1 MRQLAK
7 NLGVDLALVEA
18 SGVTGVIR
26 RDDVERFAA
35 RLAPA
40 TEAPVPQSG
49 APLADGRHA
58 HVRARDPHADSRSA
72 QGDGR
77 RDGAQRLH
85 GAARDVLSRS
95 RRHRDDAADRP
106 GLRADPRLAEHRIG
120 LLAVAAK
127 AVCLALR
134 AEPSL
139 GSSWDDEAG
148 EIVTHHYVNL
158 GIAAATERGL
168 IVPNIPDAE
177 QLTLPQLADAIR
189 DLAAMARA
197 GRATPASLTDG
208 TFSITN
214 FGVFGVDA
222 GTPILNPPEAGIL
235 GLGTVRRRPWEFEGE
250 SAPRHRD
257 PQPVVRPSAG
267 RRRTGRAFSRRGRR
281 RTARAGTGDAARLT
295 DAGGAGV
302 CPRSDANRA
311 PRTRPGA
318 ALSRR

>member
-1 MRQLAK
+1 M
-7 NLGVDLALVEA
+7 
-18 SGVTGVIR
+18 
-26 RDDVERFAA
+26 
-35 RLAPA
+35 APA
-40 TEAPVPQSG
+40 TAAPVPQSG

-58 HVRARDPHADSRSA
+58 HTSERETRTPIRGVRKATAAAMVRSA
-72 QGDGR
+72 FTAPHVTCFVEVDVTETT
-77 RDGAQRLH
+77 RLI
-85 GAARDVLSRS
+85 A
-95 RRHRDDAADRP
+95 

-197 GRATPASLTDG
+197 GRATPASLTGG

-250 SAPRHRD
+250 IALRDIVTLSLSFDHRLVD
-257 PQPVVRPSAG
+257 GEQGARFLAAVGDVLREP
-267 RRRTGRAFSRRGRR
+267 GRAMLL
-281 RTARAGTGDAARLT
+281 A
-295 DAGGAGV
+295 
-302 CPRSDANRA
+302 
-311 PRTRPGA
+311 
-318 ALSRR
+318 